1 MCWIDLLLWRCS
13 GGEFICECH
22 VQSGRWFAPG
32 YADAADG
39 AHHGQIVAQ
48 ERTRSENGDLR
59 LRPHRTPQRI
69 RQTRHPSWNS
79 EKNSGALD
87 LFIHLNQSISNFFF
101 FNSYFFKIIIN
112 FYHYF
117 IFTVAK
123 NSSSTSSSI
132 EFQTNSLNWF
142 HSRWNTD
149 WLDRSRIAPLPIG
162 WPNTILHHSSTKER
176 YTISRLRVLDTV
188 SLLMSSVIRSIQFQF
203 NINIHHGW
211 TVIWM
216 IRCLR
221 PSQWQH
227 HGEINGTP
235 LSHRFRQVSG
245 RCADVRQFQARSN
258 AIRAHLGHGLRHQR
272 WWQTF
277 AKVPAFRRSV
287 LSSKT

>member
-1 MCWIDLLLWRCS
+1 MLNWFIVVALQWRRIHLWVPCTKRAMICARICWRC
-13 GGEFICECH
+13 
-22 VQSGRWFAPG
+22 RWCASWTNC
-32 YADAADG
+32 G
-39 AHHGQIVAQ
+39 A
-48 ERTRSENGDLR
+48 RTDS
-59 LRPHRTPQRI
+59 I
-69 RQTRHPSWNS
+69 WKWWPSPASPPDPAEDSSNS
-79 EKNSGALD
+79 SPKLKLWEKFRCTW
-87 LFIHLNQSISNFFF
+87 FIHSSESINFKLFF